1 MQTLQLKRTSSILL
15 ICLLAALV
23 GGMLAPRLG
32 LQTIPVIV
40 TLVIAPWIL
49 ARPER
54 AFCAYLLSIPLSTA
68 LEATIGFGVTK
79 LAFFGL
85 VISWVPT
92 LRRGRVRFRSDL
104 LLWCAVFIIV
114 CVASSLTSNDPVTA
128 LSNTARLAGYALF
141 VLIATD
147 LIVRRNVLRRG
158 LIALLLPAIPFVLLG
173 AYQFLTHSTILG
185 LGLHSETGDFVVWK
199 GYVQASAVFAHPNVF
214 ATYLLLYI
222 CLSLGIALFIPDQR
236 KRALAVTI
244 ASISFAGLLLTFSRS
259 GWVGFLAAALV
270 FLVLYPRFLKI
281 GILVFAVVPLLMVL
295 LPQKEIA
302 GLAKR
307 TTPEMD
313 ASTRARLGAYKTAW
327 AMFSDY
333 PVLGVGLGSFN
344 QRFLE
349 YKVPEARFPKNY
361 IRGSE
366 LGMEAHSTYL
376 QFLAE
381 TGVIGILAFIG
392 LNVSVMHRILVLL
405 RRYKTGLMR
414 GLSVGLAAAFAGL
427 VVQNGLNSQE
437 YIKAFWVGI
446 ALISGIGELSP
457 EQSEP
462 TTIEPASV

>member
-1 MQTLQLKRTSSILL
+1 MQTLQLRRASPILL
-15 ICLLAALV
+15 VCVLTALV
-23 GGMLAPRLG
+23 AGILAPRLG
-32 LQTIPVIV
+32 LKTIPLIV
-40 TLVIAPWIL
+40 TLMAAPWLL

-54 AFCAYLLSIPLSTA
+54 AFYVYLFSIPLSTA
-68 LEATIGFGVTK
+68 LETTIGFGVTK

-85 VISWVPT
+85 VISWIPT
-92 LRRGRVRFRSDL
+92 LRHGRVRFRSDL
-104 LLWCAVFIIV
+104 LLWCVVFVIV
-114 CVASSLTSNDPVTA
+114 CLASSLSSNDPLTA

-147 LIVRRNVLRRG
+147 LIVRRNVLRGG
-158 LIALLLPAIPFVLLG
+158 LVALLVPAVPFVLLG
-173 AYQFLTHSTILG
+173 AYQFLTHRTFLA

-214 ATYLLLYI
+214 ATYLLVYI
-222 CLSLGIALFIPDQR
+222 CLSLGIALFTPER
-236 KRALAVTI
+236 SKRVLAALV
-244 ASISFAGLLLTFSRS
+244 ASISFGGLLLTFSRS

-270 FLVLYPRFLKI
+270 FLILYPRFLKI
-281 GILVFAVVPLLMVL
+281 GILLFLVVPLLVVL
-295 LPQKEIA
+295 LPQKEVA

-313 ASTRARLGAYKTAW
+313 ASTQARLGAYKTAW

-366 LGMEAHSTYL
+366 MGMEAHSTYL
-376 QFLAE
+376 QLLAE
-381 TGVIGILAFIG
+381 TGVIGLLAFIA
-392 LNVSVMHRILVLL
+392 LNVSVAHRILVLL
-405 RRYKTGLMR
+405 RRHRVGLMR

-457 EQSEP
+457 EESEAAAIQP
-462 TTIEPASV
+462 EKV